1 MAFKN
6 FEGSEFLGT
15 HNLSLNTFIGMNPV
29 KIDKICGFSK
39 IILLNTEGTSE
50 LGPIFDENGIDK
62 DMLDVF
68 GTNVIVG
75 LDTEDDG
82 KVLALNMETTIDEPT
97 EADDEFFKILVQR
110 NAPQDWFQT
119 MMGNIAQQRAEC
131 QDYEFKGHEK
141 FNINMTCADVFALC
155 QRLGITTVKAVTA
168 EPDHHD
174 DADVTDCLSEAIE
187 YYVWRD
193 EDFDEQK
200 YMASGAIANQVEY
213 RCETEDDGNGFTK
226 WGLAITYDAETSYII
241 AITIQNG
248 EEEDAAPATS
258 DMMGKLFGK

>member
-6 FEGSEFLGT
+6 FEGNDLLGT
-15 HNLSLNTFIGMNPV
+15 HNLSLNTFIAMNPV

-39 IILLNTEGTSE
+39 IILLNAEGTSD

-62 DMLDVF
+62 DMLEVF

-75 LDTEDDG
+75 VDTEDDNS
-82 KVLALNMETTIDEPT
+82 VLALNMETTIDEPT
-97 EADDEFFKILVQR
+97 EADDEYFKILVQR
-110 NAPQDWFQT
+110 NAPHDWFQD
-119 MMGNIAQQRAEC
+119 MMGKIAEARAEH
-131 QDYEFKGHEK
+131 QDYVFKGHEK
-141 FNINMTCADVFALC
+141 FDINMTCADVFALC

-226 WGLAITYDAETSYII
+226 WGLAITYDCETNYII

-258 DMMGKLFGK
+258 SMMGKLFGK